1 MVDLKAFRKANN
13 LRQSDLAAFLETSRE
28 FISMVESGKSKL
40 PEEQLSKL
48 LHNSEGWDTSILLEE
63 VATAPEEKSIDSV
76 YRELLDEKD
85 ARITELK
92 ERILELKDT
101 ISILKIKKGIPL
113 KPAAQDAPSVFVQS
127 QNL

>member
-1 MVDLKAFRKANN
+1 MTDFEAFIKANN
-13 LRQSDLAAFLETSRE
+13 LLKKDIAEYLDVSNAFVTQLCSGARTLPSQKFALIKSNNRGWDISMLQEENSETS
-28 FISMVESGKSKL
+28 K
-40 PEEQLSKL
+40 
-48 LHNSEGWDTSILLEE
+48 
-63 VATAPEEKSIDSV
+63 EKSIDSV

-101 ISILKIKKGIPL
+101 ISILKIEKGIPL

>member
-1 MVDLKAFRKANN
+1 MTDFEAFIKANN
-13 LRQSDLAAFLETSRE
+13 LLKKDIAEYLDVSNAFVTQLCSGARALPSQKFALIKSNNRGWDISMLQEENSETS
-28 FISMVESGKSKL
+28 K
-40 PEEQLSKL
+40 
-48 LHNSEGWDTSILLEE
+48 
-63 VATAPEEKSIDSV
+63 EKSIDSV

-101 ISILKIKKGIPL
+101 ISILKIEKGIPL